1 MAFDHILLDID
12 DDGIALITFNRPAK
26 RNALNQAMLRELGEI
41 VLQIE
46 SDPHIRAF
54 ILTGAGDKAFVAGAD
69 ISELAELD
77 ALGTTRKGL
86 TGQAVMRRLEICG
99 KPSIAAINGF
109 ALGGGLELALC
120 CTLRIASTNAKLGL
134 PELKL
139 GVIPGYGGTQR
150 LPRLVGR
157 ARALEM
163 ILTGDPIDANEASRA
178 GLVNHVVEP
187 AELIDRSKGLLRRIL
202 ANGPI
207 AIALALQA
215 VDVGDN
221 CGLEE
226 GLRHEAT
233 AFGLSAASED
243 RREGTRAFLEK
254 RPARFTGR

>member
-1 MAFDHILLDID
+1 MAFDHILLDVD

-26 RNALNQAMLRELGEI
+26 LNALNQGMLRELGEAI
-41 VLQIE
+41 LQIE
-46 SDPHIRAF
+46 TDSHIRAV
-54 ILTGAGDKAFVAGAD
+54 ILTGAGEKAFVAGAD

-77 ALGTTRKGL
+77 AVGTKRKGL
-86 TGQAVMRRLEICG
+86 TGQAIMRRLEICG
-99 KPSIAAINGF
+99 KPSVAAINGF

-120 CTLRIASTNAKLGL
+120 CTLRIASTSAKLGL

-157 ARALEM
+157 AKALEM
-163 ILTGDPIDANEASRA
+163 ILTGDPIDANEASRI
-178 GLVNHVVEP
+178 GLVNHVVELT
-187 AELIDRSKGLLRRIL
+187 ELIERSKGLLRRIL

-207 AIALALQA
+207 AIALALHA
-215 VDVGDN
+215 VDLGDS

-233 AFGLSAASED
+233 AFGLAAASED